1 MMAVTDCAKDW
12 LPCMMTEGISQLSS
26 GRQAPRAHLR
36 HSTTLFNKHL
46 VWYGMVWYEPVG

>member
-1 MMAVTDCAKDW
+1 MTAVTDCAKDW
-12 LPCMMTEGISQLSS
+12 LPYVMTEGISQPSS

-46 VWYGMVWYEPVG
+46 VWYGMV